1 MADYRVYVV
10 GPDGHIVDATVLR
23 CADDQAAL
31 RSAERLLR
39 KDTLE
44 LNIPFCDSISHR
56 AESIGTMSI
65 RTMLTTTVLIL
76 SLVPE

>member
-44 LNIPFCDSISHR
+44 LNIRFCDFPLPGVHWDNVHQNNVNDN
-56 AESIGTMSI
+56 GTI
-65 RTMLTTTVLIL
+65 PN
-76 SLVPE
+76 LVPE